1 MVKYVFR
8 KTYIRRIVCNI
19 IFHFC
24 LQRQLASFSARDD
37 NISMGSATMSARDQ
51 VKSDINSII
60 ASECLYCGEMMIRC
74 IS

>member
-1 MVKYVFR
+1 
-8 KTYIRRIVCNI
+8 
-19 IFHFC
+19 
-24 LQRQLASFSARDD
+24 
-37 NISMGSATMSARDQ
+37 MSARDQ